1 MAIIFEVASKTKT
14 YTLGE
19 NNVADVFVFVLNPV
33 YLRIS
38 YNSEKHDNLSNI
50 SKDLS

>member
-1 MAIIFEVASKTKT
+1 MISEVANKAKT

-19 NNVADVFVFVLNPV
+19 NNVTDVFVFVLNLI

-38 YNSEKHDNLSNI
+38 YNSEKNDNPSNI